1 MEVYLCSVCAERSVI
16 RVSRS
21 IVTRGMT
28 QEEAGLGLVTRLPD
42 VPPRLR
48 HPLSEQCECCT
59 DQPVRTL
66 AYTVRHVDPIEALA
80 LGDVSC
86 DSCSSSSP

>member
-1 MEVYLCSVCAERSVI
+1 MEVYLCSVCAERPLF

-21 IVTRGMT
+21 IVTRGLT
-28 QEEAGLGLVTRLPD
+28 KEEAGLGLVARLPD

-59 DQPVRTL
+59 DQPVSTL
-66 AYTVRHVDPIEALA
+66 AYAVRHVDPIEALS
-80 LGDVSC
+80 LGDVS
-86 DSCSSSSP
+86 